1 MAQRINNP
9 FPLFLD
15 EDGDP
20 MFGGYVFVGE
30 PGQDPEAHPLETFW
44 NEALTVAAAQ
54 PFRTLG
60 GLIYRDDSPAFVF
73 AAGNDYSIRVRDS
86 DGEVVFYVPSI
97 KVAGEQFQPLNAN
110 LTALAALAGQ
120 TAYGRAL
127 LTLANQAALRA
138 ATGIPDPLPKAGGA
152 VTGNITRQG
161 AGTHLYH
168 VDAAMVSGRVFL
180 TAHDAADPTSQPGDI
195 WLKKPAP

>member
-20 MFGGYVFVGE
+20 LFGGYVFIGE
-30 PGQDPEAHPLETFW
+30 PGQDPETHPLATFW
-44 NEALTVAAAQ
+44 NEALTTAAAQ

-73 AAGNDYSIRVRDS
+73 AAGDDYSIRVRDN
-86 DGEVVFYVPSI
+86 DGEIVFYVPSI
-97 KVAGEQFQPLNAN
+97 KVTGQQFQPLDAD
-110 LTALAALAGQ
+110 LSAIAALAT

-138 ATGIPDPLPKAGGA
+138 ATGIPDPLPLIGGTL
-152 VTGNITRQG
+152 TGNISRQG
-161 AGTHLYH
+161 AGVHLYH
-168 VDAAMVSGRVFL
+168 ADGAMESGRVFL
-180 TAHDAADPTSQPGDI
+180 TAHDAADPTTQVGDI
-195 WLKKPAP
+195 WLKKAAP

>member
-9 FPLFLD
+9 FPFFLD

-20 MFGGYVFVGE
+20 LFGGYIYIGVA
-30 PGQDPEAHPLETFW
+30 GQDPEASPLATFW

-73 AAGNDYSIRVRDS
+73 ADGDDYSIRVRDS
-86 DGEVVFYVPSI
+86 DGELVFYLPSVL
-97 KVAGEQFQPLNAN
+97 VAGEQYQPLNPN
-110 LTALAALAGQ
+110 LTAIAALAT

-138 ATGIPDPLPKAGGA
+138 ATGIPDPIPAIGGP
-152 VTGNITRQG
+152 VTGNIVRQG
-161 AGTHLYH
+161 AGPHLYH
-168 VDAAMVSGRVFL
+168 VNAAFGSGRVFNA
-180 TAHDAADPTSQPGDI
+180 THDAPDPTSADGD
-195 WLKKPAP
+195 LLFRDVAP

>member
-20 MFGGYVFVGE
+20 MFGGYVYIGVA
-30 PGQDPEAHPLETFW
+30 GQDPEAHPLATFW
-44 NEALTVAAAQ
+44 NEALTVTAAQ
-54 PFRTLG
+54 PLRTLG

-73 AAGNDYSIRVRDS
+73 VGPDDYSIRVRDS

-97 KVAGEQFQPLNAN
+97 KVAGEQYQPLSTN
-110 LTALAALAGQ
+110 LTALAGIAS
-120 TAYGRAL
+120 TPYGREL
-127 LTLANQAALRA
+127 LKLASQAALRA

-152 VTGNITRQG
+152 VTGAIVRQG
-161 AGTHLYH
+161 AGSHLYH
-168 VDAAMVSGRVFL
+168 ADQAMTSGRIFL
-180 TAHDAADPTSQPGDI
+180 TAHDAADPTSLPGDR
-195 WLKKPAP
+195 WLKKAAP

>member
-20 MFGGYVFVGE
+20 MFGGYIWIGVA
-30 PGQDPEAHPLETFW
+30 GQDPETHPLATFW
-44 NEALTVAAAQ
+44 DEALTAAAAQ

-73 AAGNDYSIRVRDS
+73 ADGDDYSIRVRDS
-86 DGEVVFYVPSI
+86 DNEVVFYVPSI
-97 KVAGEQFQPLNAN
+97 KVAGEQYQPLSAM
-110 LTALAALAGQ
+110 LTALAAIDAKP
-120 TAYGRAL
+120 YGRNL
-127 LTLANQAALRA
+127 LKLADQAALKA
-138 ATGIPDPLPKAGGA
+138 ATGIPDPLPKAGGT
-152 VTGNITRQG
+152 VSGNIVRQG
-161 AGTHLYH
+161 AGVHLYH
-168 VDAAMVSGRVFL
+168 VDPAMASGRIFL
-180 TAHDAADPTSQPGDI
+180 TAHDAADPTSLPGDI

>member
-20 MFGGYVFVGE
+20 MFGGYVYIGE
-30 PGQDPEAHPLETFW
+30 AGQDPEAHPLPTFW

-73 AAGNDYSIRVRDS
+73 ADGDDYSIRVRDS
-86 DGEVVFYVPSI
+86 DNEVVFYVPSI
-97 KVAGEQFQPLNAN
+97 KVSGQQFQPLSAN
-110 LTALAALAGQ
+110 LTALADVAA
-120 TAYGRAL
+120 TNYGRGL
-127 LTLANQAALRA
+127 LSLANQAALKA
-138 ATGIPDPLPKAGGA
+138 ATGIPDPLPKAGGTVA
-152 VTGNITRQG
+152 GNITRQG
-161 AGTHLYH
+161 AGSHLYH
-168 VDAAMVSGRVFL
+168 VDPLMTSGRVFL